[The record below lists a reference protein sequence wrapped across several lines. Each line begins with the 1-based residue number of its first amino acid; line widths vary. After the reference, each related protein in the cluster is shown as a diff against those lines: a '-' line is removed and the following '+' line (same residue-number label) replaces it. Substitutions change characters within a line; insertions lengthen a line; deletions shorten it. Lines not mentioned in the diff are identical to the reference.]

1 MIVLDPKSV
10 ARAAIGVAA
19 GRPATALLFDSPDMR
34 LIAFRLKPGTAVP
47 VHTSESSVMLTV
59 LEGEGIIRNDL
70 EERVCRAG
78 DVVCFKPR
86 EPHGMAATN
95 DEFQLLATITPRP
108 GERHA
113 ANPAQSAQQGA
124 A

>member
-1 MIVLDPKSV
+1 MIVLDPKSA

-19 GRPATALLFDSPDMR
+19 SRPATALLFDSADMR
-34 LIAFRLKPGTAVP
+34 LIVFRLKPGTSVP

-59 LEGEGIIRNDL
+59 LDGEGIIRSDI

-78 DVVCFKPR
+78 DVVCFAPR
-86 EPHGMAATN
+86 EPHGMAAMN
-95 DEFQLLATITPRP
+95 EEFQLLATITPRP

-113 ANPAQSAQQGA
+113 AIGAQAAQQGA
-124 A
+124 V

>member
-10 ARAAIGVAA
+10 ARGAIAVAA
-19 GRPATALLFDSPDMR
+19 ARPATALLFDSPDMR
-34 LIAFRLKPGTAVP
+34 LIVFRLKPGTAVP

-59 LEGEGIIRNDL
+59 LEGEGIIRDGL
-70 EERVCRAG
+70 EERVCRVG
-78 DVVCFKPR
+78 DVVCFAPR

-95 DEFQLLATITPRP
+95 EEFLLLATITPRP

-113 ANPAQSAQQGA
+113 ASAAPSAHQGA